1 MKKSIL
7 FLSLIT
13 LLAACKKKEET
24 TPFTPTDVTG
34 TTVLKGNVSKNIITP
49 NGGGAWNT
57 NGRIPANGVNVSVK
71 VNKNSL
77 YPNSTAQGAD
87 IYTGTTDAN
96 GNYSMTIRSNATGVS
111 AQITIDGFTGTQDT
125 LVNGVTKTGLYSVF
139 NGTSINRTLFMG
151 QNAQFDYV
159 MGTNVITSN
168 PNTILK
174 TGTVVVTGSVGV
186 NFLREITSGTVINI
200 TTTIMP
206 VANHKVYL
214 NLSNDPGTQAMK
226 SYVTTTDVNGYYTF
240 TINTVESGTSGFN
253 QNANIS
259 VPDYAATRDTVKLNN
274 VIKTGRAGVYQ
285 MQQSNQSGLYNNV
298 IRNAIHFNYNG
309 FTPN

>member
-13 LLAACKKKEET
+13 VLAGCKKNDET
-24 TPFTPTDVTG
+24 TDFSPTDVTG
-34 TTVLKGNVSKNIITP
+34 NTILKGNVSKNVITP
-49 NGGGAWNT
+49 NGTGGWNT
-57 NGRIPANGVNVSVK
+57 NGRIPAKGVNVSVK

-87 IYTGTTDAN
+87 IYSGTTDAN
-96 GNYSMTIRSNATGVS
+96 GHYSITVRSNATGVA
-111 AQITIDGFTGTQDT
+111 AQITIDGFEGPQDT
-125 LVNGVTKTGLYSVF
+125 IVNGVAKPGLYSVY

-151 QNAQFDYV
+151 QNSQFDYV

-168 PNTILK
+168 PNVNLK
-174 TGTVVVTGSVGV
+174 TGTAIVTGSVGV
-186 NFLREITSGTVINI
+186 NFLKEITTGTVISI

-214 NLSNDPGTQAMK
+214 NLNNDPGTQSQK
-226 SYVTTTDVNGYYTF
+226 SYVATTDANGYYSF
-240 TINTVESGTSGFN
+240 TINTVEAGTPGFN
-253 QNANIS
+253 QNANIY
-259 VPDYAATRDTVKLNN
+259 VPDYAASRDTVKVNN

-285 MQQSNQSGLYNNV
+285 MQQTNQGGLYNNT

-309 FTPN
+309 FIPN